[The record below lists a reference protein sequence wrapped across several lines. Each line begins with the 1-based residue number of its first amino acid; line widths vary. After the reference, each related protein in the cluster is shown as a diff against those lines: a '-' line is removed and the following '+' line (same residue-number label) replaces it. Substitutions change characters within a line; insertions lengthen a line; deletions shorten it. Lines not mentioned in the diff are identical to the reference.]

1 MTACL
6 EPSPSRDFKPSRD
19 FFFVTEI
26 SNKISPQKNLVVKVV
41 ETEKKVKKTKRSVFS
56 ENNLE
61 IISYGK
67 D

>member
-1 MTACL
+1 M
-6 EPSPSRDFKPSRD
+6 
-19 FFFVTEI
+19 TEI